1 MKLLDTTKR
10 SSLGI
15 SYDSNVLKNSNIDSF
30 CESNDLIASNDS
42 SVHTLYDSNVSNI
55 SNDLNVTNGSRHWY
69 VIYTKPHSEDMAR
82 EQLEKKEIPVFLPRI
97 REVKFRRRRLEERVQ
112 PLFPSYIFARFAIP
126 DEYYNVKWARGV
138 RRIVGSGAMPIP
150 LDDSVVIFL
159 IEQAD
164 EKGLIEPQP
173 SLKDGDRV
181 RVKEGPLAGLWG
193 VVQGGVDAKG
203 RVKILMDILHAGA
216 RIQLPHAFVER
227 F

>member
-1 MKLLDTTKR
+1 MKLVDV
-10 SSLGI
+10 
-15 SYDSNVLKNSNIDSF
+15 SNRSNIMVEPEEMDDAVVDLNGQNG
-30 CESNDLIASNDS
+30 SNK
-42 SVHTLYDSNVSNI
+42 SNI
-55 SNDLNVTNGSRHWY
+55 SNDLNATNGSRHWY
-69 VIYTKPHSEDMAR
+69 VIYTKPRSEDMAR

-97 REVKFRRRRLEERVQ
+97 REVKFRRRRLQERVQ
-112 PLFPSYIFARFAIP
+112 PLFPSYLFARFAIP

-138 RRIVGSGAMPIP
+138 RRIVGSGTMPLP
-150 LDDSVVIFL
+150 LDDSIVVFL

-193 VVQGGVDAKG
+193 VVQGSVDARG

-216 RIQLPHAFVER
+216 RIKLPYSFVER
-227 F
+227 FD